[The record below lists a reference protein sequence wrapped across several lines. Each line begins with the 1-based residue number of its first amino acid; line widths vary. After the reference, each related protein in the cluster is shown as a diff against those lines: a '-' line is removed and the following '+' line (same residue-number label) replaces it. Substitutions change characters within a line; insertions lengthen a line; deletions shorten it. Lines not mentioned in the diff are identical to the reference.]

1 MNTAAKSARRN
12 LRVSPADDALF
23 RDAAAATGE
32 SVSEFLVSSGR
43 VRAQTVL
50 ADRTE
55 FALSDEGW
63 QAFHA
68 ALDRPPAAAPAVVE
82 LLRRPRPR

>member
-1 MNTAAKSARRN
+1 MDTAAKSARRN

-43 VRAQTVL
+43 TRAQTVL
-50 ADRTE
+50 TDRTE
-55 FALSDEGW
+55 FALSDEDW
-63 QAFHA
+63 RAFHA
-68 ALDRPPAAAPAVVE
+68 ALDRPPIADPAVVE
-82 LLRRPRPR
+82 LLRRPPPR